1 MKCCCSFTSGKNIKD
16 ALTSFFLQMVESF
29 DWLTALIELFPEV
42 PSQYWSIT
50 VFIFSDVKDLQCVLK
65 KVPFRNYHVHD
76 RSALSKIIITSPSR
90 EARRPACEKN
100 LHNLT
105 LLAGADLS

>member
-1 MKCCCSFTSGKNIKD
+1 MNVDFNLILDNTKFDVVAHSLVGKNIKD

-50 VFIFSDVKDLQCVLK
+50 VFIFSDVNDLQCVTK
-65 KVPFRNYHVHD
+65 KSTFQK
-76 RSALSKIIITSPSR
+76 LSYP
-90 EARRPACEKN
+90 
-100 LHNLT
+100 
-105 LLAGADLS
+105 

>member
-29 DWLTALIELFPEV
+29 DWLTALIESFPEV

-50 VFIFSDVKDLQCVLK
+50 VFIFSDVKDLQCVTK
-65 KVPFRNYHVHD
+65 KKY
-76 RSALSKIIITSPSR
+76 LSEIITSMTGQR
-90 EARRPACEKN
+90 
-100 LHNLT
+100 
-105 LLAGADLS
+105 